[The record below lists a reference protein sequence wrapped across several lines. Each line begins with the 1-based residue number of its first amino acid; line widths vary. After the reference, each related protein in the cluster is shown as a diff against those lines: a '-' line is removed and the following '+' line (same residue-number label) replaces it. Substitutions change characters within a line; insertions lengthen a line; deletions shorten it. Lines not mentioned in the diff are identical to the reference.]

1 MSPPRIEVHVERLV
15 LDGLDVP
22 DQAAL
27 GPAVERALA
36 ATLAGGGIAPWLG
49 ADTRRGTIDAGTIE
63 PGGQP
68 LADGLARRVA
78 DALGG
83 RGAR

>member
-22 DQAAL
+22 DQAVF

-36 ATLAGGGIAPWLG
+36 DALAGGAIAPWLG
-49 ADTRRGTIDAGTIE
+49 AGTRRGTLDAGTIE
-63 PGGQP
+63 PGSRP
-68 LADGLARRVA
+68 LADGLARQVA
-78 DALGG
+78 DLLGG